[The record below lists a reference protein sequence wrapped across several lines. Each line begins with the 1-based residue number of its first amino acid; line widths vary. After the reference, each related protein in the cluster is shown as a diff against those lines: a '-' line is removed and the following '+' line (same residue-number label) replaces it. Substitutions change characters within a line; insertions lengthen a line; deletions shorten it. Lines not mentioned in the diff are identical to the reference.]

1 MNESLML
8 NFNPKISAEELNE
21 LADKIKALEVSNPTI
36 LFPVKETALPEIVDF
51 DTIYQTSN
59 DEKQEHIVSIMKFAD
74 GTQTKCVLDISE
86 GTDNEADDYTA
97 FLTCYCKKILG
108 VDFHKTWRYWL
119 EKRPNQEWKNWLKEC
134 EELKEQ
140 KMLEES
146 RRKRRERKKFKRMV
160 KQKEMELRAE
170 IEAKNNINK
179 K

>member
-1 MNESLML
+1 MNEPLR
-8 NFNPKISAEELNE
+8 FKHDPETVKINHEQFLKLFGQDDS
-21 LADKIKALEVSNPTI
+21 PTI
-36 LFPVKETALPEIVDF
+36 LFPCKENVLPEIVDF

-86 GTDNEADDYTA
+86 GTGNKADEYTA

-108 VDFHKTWRYWL
+108 ADFHKTWKYWL
-119 EKRPNQEWKNWLKEC
+119 EKRPGQKWKNWLKEC

-140 KMLEES
+140 KLAEEC
-146 RRKRRERKKFKRMV
+146 RRKRRERKRFKRMV

>member
-1 MNESLML
+1 MNEPLRFKYDPETVKMRHEQFFKLFSQDD
-8 NFNPKISAEELNE
+8 S
-21 LADKIKALEVSNPTI
+21 PTV
-36 LFPVKETALPEIVDF
+36 LFPCKENVLPEIVDF

-59 DEKQEHIVSIMKFAD
+59 DEKQEHVVSIMKFAD

-97 FLTCYCKKILG
+97 FLTCYAKKILG
-108 VDFHKTWRYWL
+108 VDFHKTWKYWL
-119 EKRPNQEWKNWLKEC
+119 EKKPDQEWKIWLKEC

-140 KMLEES
+140 ERLEES

>member
-1 MNESLML
+1 MIKREPGIVEMRHEQLLKLFGQDNIGVTLKP
-8 NFNPKISAEELNE
+8 FNS
-21 LADKIKALEVSNPTI
+21 
-36 LFPVKETALPEIVDF
+36 LPEIVDF

-59 DEKQEHIVSIMKFAD
+59 DEKSEHIISIMKFAD
-74 GTQTKCVLDISE
+74 GTQTKCILDISE

-108 VDFHKTWRYWL
+108 VDFHRTWRYWL
-119 EKRPNQEWKNWLKEC
+119 EKKPNQDVGKALKIIADFH
-134 EELKEQ
+134 EQ
-140 KMLEES
+140 KRLEES
-146 RRKRRERKKFKRMV
+146 RRKRRECKKFKRMI

>member
-1 MNESLML
+1 MNEPLK
-8 NFNPKISAEELNE
+8 FNSAFDAETARKLHEHFTRLY
-21 LADKIKALEVSNPTI
+21 ADDDNPTV
-36 LFPVKETALPEIVDF
+36 LMPFKKNALPEIVDF

-86 GTDNEADDYTA
+86 GTGNKADEYTA

-108 VDFHKTWRYWL
+108 ADFHKTWKYWL
-119 EKRPNQEWKNWLKEC
+119 EKRQDQKFKNWLKEC

-140 KMLEES
+140 KRLEES